1 MTREDI
7 FRLSSQNYD
16 LSVTDSGNQGM
27 PETKTERKRLFNQI
41 TRKAIQEAVVNLVT
55 QTGTRKVTMDQV
67 AAEAGM
73 SKGCLYIHFRS
84 KKELLESVKTAS
96 FKPLGDQ
103 LQEILNGSNTPK
115 QKIEKIVLRLLGY
128 FDEHRGLFRFLLE
141 EREIAQSQ
149 AVRQKNSRYRNFVER
164 IAKVLEEGVSTG
176 LFYPMES
183 KKVASIFIEATIAM
197 TARRLLEEDP
207 DPLDEDARL
216 LIQVLF
222 QGIALTPNS
231 QLDHS

>member
-1 MTREDI
+1 MLKPKSD
-7 FRLSSQNYD
+7 
-16 LSVTDSGNQGM
+16 
-27 PETKTERKRLFNQI
+27 RKQLFNQI

-55 QTGTRKVTMDQV
+55 RTGTRKVTMDQV

-103 LQEILNGSNTPK
+103 VQEVLKGSLSPN
-115 QKIEKIVLRLLGY
+115 QKIESIVYQLFSY
-128 FDEHRGLFRFLLE
+128 FDENRGLFRFLLE

-149 AVRQKNSRYRNFVER
+149 AMREKNSRYRNFVER
-164 IAKVLEEGVSTG
+164 IAKVLDDGVATG
-176 LFYPMES
+176 MFRHMDS
-183 KKVASIFIEATIAM
+183 KKVASIFIEAMIAM
-197 TARRLLEEDP
+197 TARRLLEESP
-207 DPLDEDARL
+207 GPLDEDVRL

-222 QGIALTPNS
+222 QGITLMRDP
-231 QLDHS
+231 QPIDP

>member
-1 MTREDI
+1 MTDRSYPKGK
-7 FRLSSQNYD
+7 RSMSK
-16 LSVTDSGNQGM
+16 
-27 PETKTERKRLFNQI
+27 PKTERKQLFNQI

-103 LQEILNGSNTPK
+103 LQEILNGSLTPR
-115 QKIEKIVLRLLGY
+115 QKIESIVNRLFGY
-128 FDEHRGLFRFLLE
+128 FDENRGLFRFLLE

-149 AVRQKNSRYRNFVER
+149 AMRQKNSRYRNFVER
-164 IAKVLEEGVSTG
+164 IANVLDDGIATG
-176 LFYPMES
+176 LFCRMDS
-183 KKVASIFIEATIAM
+183 RKVASIFIEAMIAM
-197 TARRLLEEDP
+197 TARRLLEENP
-207 DPLDEDARL
+207 GSLDEDARL

-222 QGIALTPNS
+222 QGIALMPDSKLAPN
-231 QLDHS
+231 

>member
-1 MTREDI
+1 MHKPK
-7 FRLSSQNYD
+7 
-16 LSVTDSGNQGM
+16 TD
-27 PETKTERKRLFNQI
+27 RKRLFDQI

-55 QTGTRKVTMDQV
+55 RTGTRKVTMDQV

-73 SKGCLYIHFRS
+73 SKGCVYIHFRS

-103 LQEILNGSNTPK
+103 LQEILNGSLTPK
-115 QKIEKIVLRLLGY
+115 QKIESIVRRLFGY
-128 FDEHRGLFRFLLE
+128 FDENRGLFRFLLE

-164 IAKVLEEGVSTG
+164 IANVLEDGVASG
-176 LFYPMES
+176 IFRHMDAR
-183 KKVASIFIEATIAM
+183 KVASIFIEATIAM

-207 DPLDEDARL
+207 GPLDEDVRL

-222 QGIALTPNS
+222 QGIALVPDSKMATN
-231 QLDHS
+231 

>member
-183 KKVASIFIEATIAM
+183 KKVASIFIEAMIAM

>member
-1 MTREDI
+1 V
-7 FRLSSQNYD
+7 SK
-16 LSVTDSGNQGM
+16 
-27 PETKTERKRLFNQI
+27 PKTERKRLFNQI

-55 QTGTRKVTMDQV
+55 RTGTRKITMDQV

-103 LQEILNGSNTPK
+103 LQKILDGSLTPNE
-115 QKIEKIVLRLLGY
+115 KIESIVHRLFSY
-128 FDEHRGLFRFLLE
+128 FDENRGFFRFLLE

-149 AVRQKNSRYRNFVER
+149 VMRQKNSRYRNFVER
-164 IAKVLEEGVSTG
+164 IANVLDDGVASG
-176 LFYPMES
+176 IFRHMDAR
-183 KKVASIFIEATIAM
+183 KVASIFIEAMIAM
-197 TARRLLEEDP
+197 TARRLLEENP
-207 DPLDEDARL
+207 GPPDEDARL

-222 QGIALTPNS
+222 RGIALMHNS
-231 QLDHS
+231 L